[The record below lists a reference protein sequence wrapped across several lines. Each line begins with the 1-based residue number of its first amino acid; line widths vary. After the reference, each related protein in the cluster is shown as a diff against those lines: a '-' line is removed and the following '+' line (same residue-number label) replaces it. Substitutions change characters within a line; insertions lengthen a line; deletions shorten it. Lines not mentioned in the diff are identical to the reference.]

1 MCWLRSKQIKPLLR
15 WSLLPAVL
23 SCNTWSIRV
32 RSCLSTRPSQWL
44 ATPAKKWMPL
54 HPPRR
59 KQKASQKKS
68 QRSRKRR
75 AVSLHQRQMKS
86 PPPHRRPQQSRLH
99 KPRPHPNPNHLL
111 LARPEKMVT
120 LKHLPLRRKSP
131 AITKWIYPTFRVQDL
146 VDVLYA
152 RMLNQHWQAV
162 SRQRSAAHRLQQ
174 LMPRWLSRRK
184 TRSFR
189 RQNYARPSGV
199 DWSKPNRRFH
209 IFM

>member
-54 HPPRR
+54 QPPRR

-68 QRSRKRR
+68 QRSRKRI

-131 AITKWIYPTFRVQDL
+131 AITKWIYPTFRAQAR
-146 VDVLYA
+146 VDVLSA
-152 RMLNQHWQAV
+152 RTSKPRFPSQPPPVAHQHP
-162 SRQRSAAHRLQQ
+162 RRLHK
-174 LMPRWLSRRK
+174 LTSPRK

-189 RQNYARPSGV
+189 RQNYARP
-199 DWSKPNRRFH
+199 
-209 IFM
+209 